1 MKKQILTLLSILC
14 FTFSFS
20 QSNEDIAKVYI
31 NRAYNAIQESI
42 DYKEALVQFNKAM
55 EYTDTITSSKVAMLG
70 TFIHYEVNN
79 LEEAKSYAKQYFLLE
94 RKKSS
99 DEYLELLGLYVT
111 INEELEKQNAE
122 EKRLEEERIKKEKEL
137 RKIDSLKII
146 WQSKSDTFSLKVDSI
161 YTFNKKSLAL
171 FSKNG
176 YFGIVND
183 LGNIIIEADT
193 YKDALSF
200 DGYFLLMDKSHEA
213 SQIYCY
219 NINKKNGF
227 LLPFPSDLNP
237 LSTHFG
243 KIMLPRGN
251 GRLIT
256 YLNNSYAPL
265 VYDLVAKKDVKVAN
279 EKELFKIILELI
291 SNSLKHAKAQR
302 IVLQINAQNEYVH
315 FSYEDDGV
323 GFDTKQVSSGLGL
336 RSIKSRVTKLEGSLN
351 LDSKPGHGVSVVINF
366 PIL

>member
-161 YTFNKKSLAL
+161 T
-171 FSKNG
+171 
-176 YFGIVND
+176 
-183 LGNIIIEADT
+183 IITD
-193 YKDALSF
+193 
-200 DGYFLLMDKSHEA
+200 
-213 SQIYCY
+213 
-219 NINKKNGF
+219 
-227 LLPFPSDLNP
+227 
-237 LSTHFG
+237 
-243 KIMLPRGN
+243 
-251 GRLIT
+251 
-256 YLNNSYAPL
+256 
-265 VYDLVAKKDVKVAN
+265 DLVKIPVVGASIDLDLLDENHTEILSVAQ
-279 EKELFKIILELI
+279 LL
-291 SNSLKHAKAQR
+291 LK
-302 IVLQINAQNEYVH
+302 
-315 FSYEDDGV
+315 
-323 GFDTKQVSSGLGL
+323 
-336 RSIKSRVTKLEGSLN
+336 
-351 LDSKPGHGVSVVINF
+351 
-366 PIL
+366 